1 MAEIQNTATQTK
13 SRRDQLGERLKKR
26 YPDREFADDEA
37 LFGQVNDDY
46 DDYDNQI
53 GQYKEREKAL
63 TDLFAKNPRSAQF
76 LTDMAKGKD
85 PWLAV
90 IERLGID
97 GITDI
102 MNDPSKKEEYAEANK
117 KYIERVA
124 KEKSLEEEYDKNMT
138 EVTLPMLERIKQ
150 ERGISDDMIDAAWDY
165 LHHIADAAIRGTFTE
180 EDINMALNAINHDAD
195 VQNART
201 EGTVAGRNAKIDEK
215 LRKPTQGDGMPNLGG
230 SNNAPTNKKKKP
242 LNIFDYAEAAK

>member
-63 TDLFAKNPRSAQF
+63 TDLFAKNPRSARF
-76 LTDMAKGKD
+76 LTDMAKGED
-85 PWLAV
+85 PWISTV
-90 IERLGID
+90 RRLGID

-102 MNDPSKKEEYAEANK
+102 INNPDKQEEYAAANK
-117 KYIERVA
+117 EFVERLA
-124 KEKSLEEEYDKNMT
+124 KDKELEKEFYENFAESMST
-138 EVTLPMLERIKQ
+138 LERIQQ
-150 ERGISDDMIDAAWDY
+150 ERQLGDETVDAAME
-165 LHHIADAAIRGTFTE
+165 LVMRIFSEALVGKFTE
-180 EDINMALNAINHDAD
+180 ETINMALNAINHDAD

-215 LRKPTQGDGMPNLGG
+215 LRKPKQGDGMPNLGG
-230 SNNAPTNKKKKP
+230 SNNAPTNKEKKP
-242 LNIFDYAEAAK
+242 LTVFDYAEAAK